1 VLEDFNLTMDAFKEH
16 IIGLLLD
23 QKSIDAYNALPP
35 AIKGNFT
42 KIYNS
47 VFKSS
52 IKAKKV
58 KKISG
63 AADYS
68 FQKNFDAGEDMNPDF
83 DDEDEEEGDED
94 EVIVEQ
100 IKGGSSGPKKGAA
113 PPGRGGAAIG
123 RGGTRGGAAAARG
136 GSAQAKAG
144 VVKAAAP
151 QATTNINK
159 NTSFASKNNSKH
171 K

>member
-1 VLEDFNLTMDAFKEH
+1 MDAFKEH

-52 IKAKKV
+52 IKSKKV

-83 DDEDEEEGDED
+83 DDEDEEEADED

-100 IKGGSSGPKKGAA
+100 IKGGSGPKKGAA
-113 PPGRGGAAIG
+113 PPGRGGAAVG

-136 GSAQAKAG
+136 SSAQAKAG